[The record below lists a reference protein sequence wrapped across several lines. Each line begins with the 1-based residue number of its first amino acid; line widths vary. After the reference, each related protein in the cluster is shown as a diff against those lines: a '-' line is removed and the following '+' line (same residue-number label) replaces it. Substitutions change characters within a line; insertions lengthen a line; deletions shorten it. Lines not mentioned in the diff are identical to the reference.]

1 MVDGIWS
8 LQYMAAGPICGSA
21 GPLSDFRCSRAATC
35 EPFTHA
41 VLFRYSNAATRQRFE
56 SQPRVH
62 LMLGGT
68 GAPQGTGACRCSLFR
83 SGRALHAMCSM
94 TVGPCCC
101 AMLPYRYT
109 TCQACWCTVRKNSTS
124 SCQGALRMTEAN
136 HRGYAAL
143 PLTDFIDPHYVCL

>member
-1 MVDGIWS
+1 MCSCHWFNSHLFPHSLAILPQEEVAQVVDGIWS

-68 GAPQGTGACRCSLFR
+68 GAPQGTGACRCSLI
-83 SGRALHAMCSM
+83 SAGRVHHE
-94 TVGPCCC
+94 C
-101 AMLPYRYT
+101 A
-109 TCQACWCTVRKNSTS
+109 A
-124 SCQGALRMTEAN
+124 
-136 HRGYAAL
+136 
-143 PLTDFIDPHYVCL
+143 